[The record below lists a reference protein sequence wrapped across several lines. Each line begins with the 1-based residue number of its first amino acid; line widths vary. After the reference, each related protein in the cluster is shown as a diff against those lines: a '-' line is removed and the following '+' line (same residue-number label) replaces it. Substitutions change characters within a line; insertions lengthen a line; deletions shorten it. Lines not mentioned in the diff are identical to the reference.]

1 MLIFIYVCLLVLQL
15 MIVAYDSIY
24 PIKKA
29 TSEVIINVVLR
40 TPATFEFSQ
49 TMYAVQLPE
58 ITPVGSRILQ
68 VFPAY
73 ASVSYEN

>member
-15 MIVAYDSIY
+15 LIVAYDSIY
-24 PIKKA
+24 PNKKT
-29 TSEVIINVVLR
+29 TSEVMINVQR
-40 TPATFEFSQ
+40 TPATFDFSQ

-68 VFPAY
+68 VFPAN
-73 ASVSYEN
+73 ANVSYEN